1 MWDGVGWMSG
11 VFLYHS
17 RLSFWDLC
25 YSAWSSSFISL
36 RASEPQVLPVSPS
49 YLCIGDR
56 GTCHH
61 PWLFM
66 WVMGVQT
73 QIQATYPWS
82 HLSSLDDWHLT
93 AVTSFW
99 FSSLFFG
106 GLIEEFIPEPRLP
119 IMILG
124 FIYTFSYSK
133 NLVWMKLCS
142 FLAWLLWL
150 GNLSLYPYC
159 RVL

>member
-1 MWDGVGWMSG
+1 MSG

-25 YSAWSSSFISL
+25 YSTWSSSFISL

-49 YLCIGDR
+49 YLCTGDR
-56 GTCHH
+56 STCHH

-66 WVMGVQT
+66 WLMGVQT

-93 AVTSFW
+93 GVTSFW
-99 FSSLFFG
+99 FSSMFFG
-106 GLIEEFIPEPRLP
+106 GLIEELSPEPWLP
-119 IMILG
+119 VMILG
-124 FIYTFSYSK
+124 LVYKFSYSK

-142 FLAWLLWL
+142 FLTDSFDLATFHCIRTAECSSILL
-150 GNLSLYPYC
+150 S
-159 RVL
+159 